1 MKLAEFKNILKN
13 LPKIIFQLEN
23 GLSIPQHFHIT
34 EVGVI
39 TKDFIDCGG
48 TVRNE
53 KVINFQ
59 LWYSSDTNHILS
71 PSKIIEILELSE
83 KKFSMENLDIEVEYQ
98 NDTIGKYAVSF
109 NGNNF
114 VLVNKM
120 TDCLSKDKCGIEVSK
135 PKVSLSQL
143 QDENCTPGSGCC

>member
-1 MKLAEFKNILKN
+1 MKLIEFKNILKN

>member
-48 TVRNE
+48 EVRHE

>member
-1 MKLAEFKNILKN
+1 MKLVEFKNILKN

>member
-1 MKLAEFKNILKN
+1 
-13 LPKIIFQLEN
+13 
-23 GLSIPQHFHIT
+23 
-34 EVGVI
+34 
-39 TKDFIDCGG
+39 
-48 TVRNE
+48 
-53 KVINFQ
+53 
-59 LWYSSDTNHILS
+59 
-71 PSKIIEILELSE
+71 
-83 KKFSMENLDIEVEYQ
+83 MENLDIEVEYQ